1 MIVGLTGGIGAGKSA
16 VARLLAKRGATIID
30 TDVIA
35 REVVEPPSPVLDAI
49 AREFGASVIE
59 PGGALDREALASI
72 VFSDESR
79 RRRLNEITHP
89 EILKRVLAR
98 IGGYPPSAIVV
109 VVVPL
114 LFESGFDRN
123 CNAVI
128 AVTAPGPVRIARVMR
143 RDRIAEAA
151 VRDRMRV
158 QLPESGYEGKTT
170 WIIRNDGDE
179 AALAGEVEKVWVEL
193 SKASGQAG
201 ATYTRPEANGNG

>member
-16 VARLLAKRGATIID
+16 VAKLLGKRGATIID
-30 TDVIA
+30 TDLIA

-49 AREFGASVIE
+49 EREFGAPVIR

-72 VFSDESR
+72 VFSDEGR
-79 RRRLNEITHP
+79 RQRLNEITHP

-98 IGGYPPSAIVV
+98 IGGYPPSAVVV

-114 LFESGFDRN
+114 LFESSFDRN

-128 AVTAPGPVRIARVMR
+128 AVTAPEPVRVARVIR
-143 RDRIAEAA
+143 RDRMAEAA
-151 VRDRMRV
+151 VRDRVRA
-158 QLPESGYEGKTT
+158 QLPESGYEGKAT

-179 AALAGEVEKVWVEL
+179 AALEAEVEKVWAEL
-193 SKASGQAG
+193 SKASNQAG
-201 ATYTRPEANGNG
+201 

>member
-16 VARLLAKRGATIID
+16 VAKLLAQRGATIVD

-35 REVVEPPSPVLDAI
+35 REVVEPPSPVLDTI
-49 AREFGASVIE
+49 AKEFGPSVIG
-59 PGGALDREALASI
+59 PSGALDREALGAI
-72 VFSDESR
+72 VFNDEDR

-98 IGGYPPSAIVV
+98 IGGYPPSAVVV

-128 AVTAPGPVRIARVMR
+128 AVTAPEAARVARVMR
-143 RDRIAEAA
+143 RDGMSEPD
-151 VRDRMRV
+151 VRARMRV
-158 QLPESGYEGKTT
+158 QFAESGYEGKAT
-170 WIIRNDGDE
+170 WILRNDRDE
-179 AALAGEVEKVWVEL
+179 AALEAEVEKLWPAL
-193 SKASGQAG
+193 SKASGG
-201 ATYTRPEANGNG
+201 AA

>member
-16 VARLLAKRGATIID
+16 VAKLLTERGATIID
-30 TDVIA
+30 TDAVA
-35 REVVEPPSPVLDAI
+35 REVVAPNSPVLRHI
-49 AREFGASVIE
+49 ASEFGASVIAQD
-59 PGGALDREALASI
+59 GSLDREALARI
-72 VFSDESR
+72 VFTDESK

-128 AVTAPGPVRIARVMR
+128 AVTAPDTVRIDRVMK
-143 RDRIAEAA
+143 RDGMGEAD
-151 VRDRMRV
+151 VRARMRA
-158 QLPESGYEGKTT
+158 QLPESGYEGKAT
-170 WIIRNDGDE
+170 WILRNDRDE
-179 AALAGEVEKVWVEL
+179 AALAAEVDALWPKL
-193 SKASGQAG
+193 AQASGQAG
-201 ATYTRPEANGNG
+201 